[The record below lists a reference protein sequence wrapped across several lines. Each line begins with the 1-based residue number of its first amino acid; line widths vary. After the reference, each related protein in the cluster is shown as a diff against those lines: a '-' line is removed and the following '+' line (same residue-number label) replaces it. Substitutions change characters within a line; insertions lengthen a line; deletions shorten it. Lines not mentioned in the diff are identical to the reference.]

1 MKLGFGDP
9 GMQRLKLAV
18 LLAVFIFAGANA
30 FATSSTFDGDWAV
43 YIITETGR
51 CMLFR
56 LPIRI
61 NEGQVSYRGRTFSP
75 AAIAISQRGS
85 VAMRLVN
92 DSGSD
97 VVTATG
103 ALNAHYGS
111 GSWRAPTMRC
121 TGRWRAEKQ

>member
-1 MKLGFGDP
+1 
-9 GMQRLKLAV
+9 MQRLKRAV
-18 LLAVFIFAGANA
+18 LFAVFMLAAANA
-30 FATSSTFDGDWAV
+30 FATSRSFDGNWAV

-51 CMLFR
+51 CMVFR

-61 NEGQVSYRGRTFSP
+61 NDGLVSYRGRTFSP

-103 ALNAHYGS
+103 ALNARSGS